1 MPQSLSKVLVH
12 IIFSTKNRHNFISK
26 EIKDELYRYISGT
39 LKNIRSEPIIIN
51 GVSDHIHILCTLPR
65 IISQAGLLEEIKKS
79 SSKWIKTKDK
89 SFEKFA
95 WQSGYGIFS
104 VSSSLIKNVVTYIK
118 NQEEHH
124 KKVTFQEEFI
134 LFLKKYNIEYDE
146 RYLWE

>member
-26 EIKDELYRYISGT
+26 EIKDELCRYISGI
-39 LKNIRSEPIIIN
+39 LKNIKSEPVMIN

-65 IISQAGLLEEIKKS
+65 TITQAGLLEEIKKS
-79 SSKWIKTKDK
+79 SSKWIKTKYR

-146 RYLWE
+146 RYLWD

>member
-1 MPQSLSKVLVH
+1 MPQSLSRVLIH
-12 IIFSTKNRHNFISK
+12 IIFSTKNRNHFISK

-39 LKNIRSEPIIIN
+39 LKNIKSQPIMIN

-65 IISQAGLLEEIKKS
+65 TITQAYLLEEIKKS
-79 SSKWIKTKDK
+79 SSKWIKTKNR

-104 VSSSLIKNVVTYIK
+104 VSSSLIKDVVTYIK

-124 KKVTFQEEFI
+124 KKITFQEEFI
-134 LFLKKYNIEYDE
+134 LFLKKHNVEYND
-146 RYLWE
+146 RYLWD